1 MAELY
6 AEGRPADDN
15 TAEEIIRRLEDHRN
29 YIPPSERARR
39 EYSYVVLKEYRK
51 YVRQQS
57 EDRR

>member
-29 YIPPSERARR
+29 YIPPSERTRR

-51 YVRQQS
+51 YVRRQS